1 MTEGRGFVVTVFIL
15 SFSLPSSLVS
25 LSLPP
30 FFLSLYLPPS
40 APPPP
45 PAEADSGRGG
55 AELYTLGAL
64 DREEHRQL
72 AVGVVVRDAGGMSA
86 TQVVS
91 VVIDDV
97 NDNRMRPAAKTV
109 YLWKTQVSVV
119 GMAEAD

>member
-1 MTEGRGFVVTVFIL
+1 M
-15 SFSLPSSLVS
+15 
-25 LSLPP
+25 
-30 FFLSLYLPPS
+30 
-40 APPPP
+40 
-45 PAEADSGRGG
+45 
-55 AELYTLGAL
+55 GAL

-109 YLWKTQVSVV
+109 YLWKTQVSAGSVALPKV
-119 GMAEAD
+119 GLNLLNTTAAHFLFDIALASRGSHIPTLWAI